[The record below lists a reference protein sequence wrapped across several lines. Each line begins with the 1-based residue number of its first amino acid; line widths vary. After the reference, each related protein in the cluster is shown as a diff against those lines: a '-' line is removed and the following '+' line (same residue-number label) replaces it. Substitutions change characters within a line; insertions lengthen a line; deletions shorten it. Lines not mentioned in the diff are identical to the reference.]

1 MKVELE
7 TWIVNIT
14 WKQEHHSV
22 FDQTKTNV
30 KINSHVLEMDELIII
45 NGNSDNIR

>member
-7 TWIVNIT
+7 TWSVNIT
-14 WKQEHHSV
+14 SNQEHHSL
-22 FDQTKTNV
+22 FDPTETNV

-45 NGNSDNIR
+45 NGNSDNI